1 MKIDCFA
8 SLLLLL
14 ELVKIVK
21 VNVSVSIGGSC
32 CDSEWSNGLLWKSH
46 ELLLRAVLTQLIV
59 YLKYIWYMNFDLW
72 L

>member
-21 VNVSVSIGGSC
+21 VNVSVSIRGSC

-46 ELLLRAVLTQLIV
+46 ELLFRAVH
-59 YLKYIWYMNFDLW
+59 N
-72 L
+72 